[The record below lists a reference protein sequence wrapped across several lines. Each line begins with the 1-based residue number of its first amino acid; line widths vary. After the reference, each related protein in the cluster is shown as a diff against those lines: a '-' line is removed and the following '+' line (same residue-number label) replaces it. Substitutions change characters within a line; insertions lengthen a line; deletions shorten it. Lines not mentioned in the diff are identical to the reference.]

1 MNLKELILTSTVV
14 GGLFSASVLSA
25 GVVVT
30 PLVTESRFTAP
41 APAMVVAPANIPRRY
56 QNETIRVSLLVDA
69 QGRAH
74 YVDLLDGR
82 DPALVRHLL
91 PVIAQWHFTPAMQD
105 GQPVAVNVVLPLH
118 LVEHSDAVHERSAA
132 RTQAAPAL

>member
-1 MNLKELILTSTVV
+1 MTLKELILTSTVV

-25 GVVVT
+25 GVVLT
-30 PLVTESRFTAP
+30 PLVTESSFTAP
-41 APAMVVAPANIPRRY
+41 VPAMVVAPANIPRRY
-56 QNETIRVSLLVDA
+56 QNETIRVSLRVDA

-74 YVDLLDGR
+74 SVDLLDGR

-105 GQPVAVNVVLPLH
+105 GQPVAARIVLPLQ
-118 LVEHSDAVHERSAA
+118 LVESSDALGARAAA
-132 RTQAAPAL
+132 RPLAAPAL